1 MDKFFDSLRS
11 MGLKRGPRRII
22 GGVLGGIADR
32 LNVDPAFV
40 RIVFVILCLLPGP
53 AVLVYLAA
61 WIVIPD
67 QDGRIILEEWVR
79 PKGVGPGGPGAGP
92 VGPGAGGPG
101 AGGPAA

>member
-11 MGLKRGPRRII
+11 MGLRRGPRRIV

-67 QDGRIILEEWVR
+67 QGGRIILEEWLR
-79 PKGVGPGGPGAGP
+79 PKSVGPGGPGGPGGGP
-92 VGPGAGGPG
+92 VGPGAGGP
-101 AGGPAA
+101 AA